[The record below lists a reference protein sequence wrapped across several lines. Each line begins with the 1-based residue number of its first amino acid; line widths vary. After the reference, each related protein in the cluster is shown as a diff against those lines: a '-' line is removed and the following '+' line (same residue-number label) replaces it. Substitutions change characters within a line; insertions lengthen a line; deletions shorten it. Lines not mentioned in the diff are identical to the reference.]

1 MMIMN
6 IIKTNKTRILKGLV
20 YGALAVTGAIAL
32 VVVVAGKLGT
42 DEVVVEDEE
51 VVFDEIV
58 DIEADSEE

>member
-32 VVVVAGKLGT
+32 VVVVAAKLGT
-42 DEVVVEDEE
+42 EETVVEDAELI
-51 VVFDEIV
+51 DGEIV
-58 DIEADSEE
+58 DIETDVEE